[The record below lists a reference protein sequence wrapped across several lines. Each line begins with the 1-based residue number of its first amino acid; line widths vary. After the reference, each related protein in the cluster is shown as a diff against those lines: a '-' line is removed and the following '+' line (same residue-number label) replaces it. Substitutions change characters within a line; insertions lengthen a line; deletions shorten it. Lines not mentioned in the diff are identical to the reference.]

1 MRPCPHCSREI
12 FDAAF
17 ECIYCGKDVRQDAP
31 AFPSVPPPRA
41 WPEPPAPL
49 DVSAAT
55 PTPFAWPQ
63 TPPVTETPPPA
74 PLAETPPPAPP
85 REPAPRAKEQPRPAP
100 PPPPP
105 PVIPQP
111 AVMETRRTAAGRL
124 PIPRSLAT
132 RTFYAKEGVTVT
144 GAAIT
149 FGSSAM
155 PLHEIREAKI
165 DVPGIT
171 GCGCLGSIAAVP
183 AAFIAFGNGA
193 AGAGLLLLVAG
204 VAVGWI
210 TLRAK
215 FILQLI
221 PHAGAP
227 RPILRDPVKAKL
239 TPIADAVNAAIAARS
254 DASIAA
260 MRGGDA
266 DAPAELPW
274 ERPGG

>member
-49 DVSAAT
+49 DVSVSPPA
-55 PTPFAWPQ
+55 PFAWPP
-63 TPPVTETPPPA
+63 TPSVTDAPPPA
-74 PLAETPPPAPP
+74 PPPETPPPAPP
-85 REPAPRAKEQPRPAP
+85 REPAQRAKKQPRPAP
-100 PPPPP
+100 PPPPAM
-105 PVIPQP
+105 PQP
-111 AVMETRRTAAGRL
+111 SVAETRRTAGGRL

-132 RTFYAKEGVTVT
+132 RTFYSKEGVTVT

-149 FGSSAM
+149 FGNNAM

-193 AGAGLLLLVAG
+193 AGAGLLLLGAG
-204 VAVGWI
+204 IAVGWI

-221 PHAGAP
+221 PHSGAP
-227 RPILRDPVKAKL
+227 RAILRDPVKAKL